1 MNKGIT
7 IITTI
12 KRKALWRRILTVRGG
27 EDRLIANNTR
37 IDYKNK
43 TEFILYNI
51 LVIIIDELH

>member
-1 MNKGIT
+1 M
-7 IITTI
+7 
-12 KRKALWRRILTVRGG
+12 RGG